1 MILDLSDIIKNENGQ
16 KVIDVLLEIPPVE
29 FMGESYVLKV
39 PVHVDGGITNN
50 SKNLELKAEVSGV
63 MGVRCA
69 RCAKDFDTEFSFS
82 IDEILLRDETG
93 TIDDPDVITFSG
105 YEVELDPII
114 VDNFLMNIEGR
125 YLCSEDCKGLCPICG
140 CDLNVTECSCE
151 NDTID
156 PRWAALAEIIKDTT
170 TE

>member
-1 MILDLSDIIKNENGQ
+1 MILDLSDIIKRENGQ
-16 KVIDVLLEIPPVE
+16 KVIDVLLELAPIE
-29 FMGESYVLKV
+29 FMGEDYVLKG
-39 PVHVDGGITNN
+39 PVHIDGAITNN
-50 SKNLELKAEVSGV
+50 SKNLELKAEVKGV
-63 MGVRCA
+63 VGVRCA
-69 RCAKDFDTEFSFS
+69 RCARDFDTEFEFG
-82 IDEILLRDETG
+82 IDEILVRDETG
-93 TIDDPDVITFSG
+93 IVDDPDIIAFAG

-140 CDLNVTECSCE
+140 CDLNVSECSCE
-151 NDTID
+151 KETID

>member
-16 KVIDVLLEIPPVE
+16 KVVDVLLELAPIE
-29 FMGESYVLKV
+29 FMGEEYILKC
-39 PVHVDGGITNN
+39 PVKVDGAITNN
-50 SKNLELKAEVSGV
+50 SKNLELKAKVSGTV
-63 MGVRCA
+63 GVRCA
-69 RCAKDFDTEFSFS
+69 RCAKDFDTEFNFDV
-82 IDEILLRDETG
+82 DEILVRDETG
-93 TIDDPDVITFSG
+93 TVDDPDIIAFAG

-140 CDLNVTECSCE
+140 CDLNVEECSCE
-151 NDTID
+151 KETID
-156 PRWAALAEIIKDTT
+156 PRWAALAEIMKDTT